1 VVEVN
6 NRHDFNVMR
15 NSIINKGIS
24 TELVKNLSEKQVERI
39 YHIVKGLCINNDKNE
54 RTRDE

>member
-39 YHIVKGLCINNDKNE
+39 YHIVKGLYINNDKNE